1 MMKIWVNGEPREVAQ
16 RLSIAALISSLG
28 LEPRQVA
35 VERNQELVP
44 RRQHG
49 ETLLADGDQ
58 LEVVTLVGG
67 G

>member
-1 MMKIWVNGEPREVAQ
+1 MKIWVNGEPREVAQ